1 MTGVLFCNFT
11 RSEFETEFTYF
22 DTNVI
27 KFYLRIMS
35 TIPEEDALLIACFSK
50 DIFFYN
56 SPVYPQTTLKA
67 LKEFNTT
74 QAPAKKF
81 LTCIKNLRV

>member
-1 MTGVLFCNFT
+1 MAAIHMTGVLLCNFA

-35 TIPEEDALLIACFSK
+35 TIPEEEALLTGCFSK
-50 DIFFYN
+50 DIFFI
-56 SPVYPQTTLKA
+56 TA
-67 LKEFNTT
+67 LFTRR
-74 QAPAKKF
+74 PH
-81 LTCIKNLRV
+81 